1 MQEAISYPPTQQQG
15 VSFPPALKSK
25 NQRPH
30 RPQDALQDSARGLG
44 RHQVQPLLLQMRTLR
59 PRTGEAL
66 WARRRQKPHL
76 QPGKVGQILG
86 TDTWGGGGSPSQCH
100 SPGPLWRPGVGGGD
114 SLLSLFMS
122 PTPDPFPEETP
133 PSRVF
138 TVTPVSWRWDPSI
151 FNSCTE
157 HPAHR
162 KTQLVSSLR
171 SGLLINEGEGLCWL
185 RGCQAP
191 ARSPGTFSRPSGPG
205 EFTWPTGEGHPSTF
219 IRGLEE
225 WKLGGQ
231 GDGGSYMTSEWQ
243 TQKGASTEQSSGG
256 VIIVSVPVERPSQ
269 VQSKKAIL
277 K

>member
-1 MQEAISYPPTQQQG
+1 MRPCGPAEGKSPTFSQE
-15 VSFPPALKSK
+15 K
-25 NQRPH
+25 
-30 RPQDALQDSARGLG
+30 
-44 RHQVQPLLLQMRTLR
+44 
-59 PRTGEAL
+59 
-66 WARRRQKPHL
+66 WARSL
-76 QPGKVGQILG
+76 GQ
-86 TDTWGGGGSPSQCH
+86 TPGGGGALPPSVILQAP
-100 SPGPLWRPGVGGGD
+100 SGDQELGGGD

-191 ARSPGTFSRPSGPG
+191 ARSPGTFSRPSRPG